1 MPLPHAAIIIMRQE
15 IIEKY
20 AVMFHFIIEL
30 RTTFPGRLVDQ
41 RRKST
46 GMYWKKCPEVLFR
59 RQ

>member
-20 AVMFHFIIEL
+20 AVMLHFIIQL
-30 RTTFPGRLVDQ
+30 RTTFPGKLVDQ

-46 GMYWKKCPEVLFR
+46 GMYWKTYFN
-59 RQ
+59 